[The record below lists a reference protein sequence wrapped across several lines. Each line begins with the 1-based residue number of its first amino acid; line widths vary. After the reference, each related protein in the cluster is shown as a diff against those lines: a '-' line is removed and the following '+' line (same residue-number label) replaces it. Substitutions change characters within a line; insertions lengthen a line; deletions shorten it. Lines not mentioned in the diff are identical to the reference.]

1 MLKTFALVTQSVT
14 ELKSKITYMC
24 TYLYLSSTGTCIDP
38 VHVPVSVQVTGYY
51 TYLYRSRSQGGT
63 RTCIAPG
70 HRVVHVPV
78 SLQYTYLYRSSTRT
92 SIDPGHRVVHVP
104 VSLQVT
110 GYYTYLYR
118 SRSQGTTRTC
128 IAPGRS
134 CCRRGR
140 RAVSYTH
147 LRAHETA

>member
-70 HRVVHVPV
+70 HRV
-78 SLQYTYLYRSSTRT
+78 L
-92 SIDPGHRVVHVP
+92 HVP
-104 VSLQVT
+104 VSLQVDLVADEGLSLIHISEPT
-110 GYYTYLYR
+110 
-118 SRSQGTTRTC
+118 
-128 IAPGRS
+128 
-134 CCRRGR
+134 R
-140 RAVSYTH
+140 RA
-147 LRAHETA
+147 

>member
-1 MLKTFALVTQSVT
+1 M
-14 ELKSKITYMC
+14 
-24 TYLYLSSTGTCIDP
+24 
-38 VHVPVSVQVTGYY
+38 HVPVSIQYRYLYRSSTRTCIGPGHRVLHVAVSLQVAGWY
-51 TYLYRSRSQGGT
+51 TYLYRSRSQGST

-104 VSLQVT
+104 VSFQVT

-118 SRSQGTTRTC
+118 SRSQQGTTRTC

-140 RAVSYTH
+140 RGSP
-147 LRAHETA
+147 